1 MKKGCLLFALILLIS
16 AQVLSM
22 EQADL
27 ILINAKVITVDAQD
41 HISQAVALA
50 KGQILAVGK
59 EKEIRALA
67 GPQSKVI
74 DLRGKTVTPGLVDS
88 HYHLLYYGMQF
99 WPGFVNIRLPEAKN
113 KAALLQLVR
122 EHVKELKKG
131 QWLSTNQGFHIGP
144 GESLDRWDL
153 DKAAPDNPLY
163 LRHFSGQYAVV
174 NTAALKIAGIDAST
188 PDPVGSK
195 ILHNSKGE
203 PTGVLSHYPAEN
215 LVAKFCPGYGDRTPE
230 TAQEAIARGQE
241 LCLQAGYTTI
251 EDVIVS
257 NLQDIEAYQK
267 FADSGKLKVRVYIM
281 LYCHSEEQA
290 NRYVKAIK
298 PFKSDKLI
306 FGGWKLAMDGGPAAG
321 TTLFY
326 DKNCLG
332 AKIAYPYYPQPA
344 LNRIVKLLHDTG
356 LQVAVHVGGDEGI
369 DMTLTAFEEAMKAN
383 PRPDPRHR
391 IEHGL
396 FPTPQA
402 LTRMKNGQV
411 ILSTQPQ
418 WIVWHGDGYRMAAT
432 DAIMENFLPL
442 RTALKMS
449 VPLAFGCD
457 VPASPW
463 QEPKWAF
470 AGAVLRRN
478 KANAPMSPEEK
489 LTMQEALR
497 VHTMGSA
504 YAAFLE
510 KEIGSLENGK
520 KADLTVWSHDLYSMK
535 PDEWINLKAVMTI
548 VDGQVAW
555 EEKI

>member
-1 MKKGCLLFALILLIS
+1 MKNGFVLFILTWMIGLQAYCL
-16 AQVLSM
+16 

-27 ILINAKVITVDAQD
+27 ILINAKVITVDARD
-41 HISQAVALA
+41 HIAQAVAIGNGRIIA
-50 KGQILAVGK
+50 SGS
-59 EKEIRALA
+59 EKEIKSLA
-67 GPQSKVI
+67 GPQCRVI
-74 DLRGKTVTPGLVDS
+74 DLQGKTVTPGLVDS
-88 HYHLLYYGMQF
+88 HYHMMYYGMQF

-113 KAALLQLVR
+113 KTALLQLVA

-131 QWLSTNQGFHIGP
+131 QWLSTNQGFHVGP

-153 DKAAPDNPLY
+153 DRVAPDNPLY

-174 NTAALKIAGIDAST
+174 NSAALQIAKIDATT
-188 PDPVGSK
+188 PNPIGSK

-230 TAQEAIARGQE
+230 MAMQAIEKGQE
-241 LCLQAGYTTI
+241 LCLQAGYTTVQ
-251 EDVIVS
+251 DVIVS
-257 NLQDIEAYQK
+257 NLQDIEMYQK
-267 FADSGKLKVRVYIM
+267 YAESGKLKVRIYIM
-281 LYCHSEEQA
+281 LYCQSEEQA
-290 NRYVKAIK
+290 RQYVKAIK

-321 TTLFY
+321 TTLLY
-326 DKNCLG
+326 DKSCLG
-332 AKIAYPYYPQPA
+332 AKMAYPYFAQPT

-402 LTRMKNGQV
+402 LTRMKNDQV
-411 ILSTQPQ
+411 VFSTQPQ
-418 WIVWHGDGYRMAAT
+418 WIIWHGDGYRMATT
-432 DAIMENFLPL
+432 DAVMANFLPL
-442 RTALKMS
+442 RTALQMGI
-449 VPLAFGCD
+449 PLAFGCD

-478 KANAPMSPEEK
+478 KANTPLSLNER
-489 LTMQEALR
+489 LTIHEALR

-504 YAAFLE
+504 YAAFME
-510 KEIGSLENGK
+510 KQIGSLESGK

-548 VDGQVAW
+548 VDGQVVWA
-555 EEKI
+555 EN